1 MQLGLMNTST
11 ACPEQL
17 LRENV
22 LLKQENTRLKEQ
34 IEWFRRQIF
43 GKRSEKIVEPPAD
56 NVIFLPGFE
65 ELSKP
70 VAEPSKHSVAAHERR
85 VPSRN
90 GQDAIV
96 LPTDLPVE
104 RQIIDLAE
112 KEKVCVETGLS
123 LTKIGEEV
131 TKKIAYRPGSY
142 FIKEIVRLKYALPQ
156 ESNGGIRIAP
166 LPESLLDRCQ
176 ADESLLADIMVR
188 KYADHLPLYRIV
200 EIFARDGIGISR
212 QTICKWILRAGHAL
226 KPLYDEMQRQ
236 VLASGNVFVDETPLK
251 MLKSGHGKVQQ
262 AFMWMIAGGKE
273 ANPSYRIYA
282 FRTNRSHMH
291 AEALLKDYKGFL
303 HSDKYGAYEKMAQKK
318 QIVWC
323 PCWAHIRRKFVE
335 AEAGDPKFRDWV
347 LRKIRYLFMFEKV
360 AWSRSP
366 EERVRIRRE
375 KEDRIINELI
385 QAVQNRLIKG
395 QVLPKS
401 KFREA
406 LGYFCGLIPYLKN
419 YIDDPYARLDN
430 NVAERALRPI
440 ALGRKNWL
448 FVGNEQS
455 GEAAANILSLVQ
467 SCRALD
473 INAREYLEDVMRR
486 LMSHPA
492 KKLKELL
499 PNEWA
504 SSKNPRL

>member
-1 MQLGLMNTST
+1 MWLMNTST

-22 LLKQENTRLKEQ
+22 LLKQEIAYLKEQ
-34 IEWFRRQIF
+34 VEWFRRQIF
-43 GKRSEKIVEPPAD
+43 GKRSEKIVEPPVD
-56 NVIFLPGFE
+56 NVMFLPGFE

-70 VAEPSKHSVAAHERR
+70 VVEPKKRAVAAHERKI
-85 VPSRN
+85 PSRN
-90 GQDAIV
+90 GQDAIA
-96 LPTDLPVE
+96 LPADLPVE
-104 RQIIDLAE
+104 RRVIDLPE
-112 KEKVCVETGLS
+112 KEKVCVETGLP

-156 ESNGGIRIAP
+156 ESSGGIRIAP

-176 ADESLLADIMVR
+176 ADESLLADIMVK
-188 KYADHLPLYRIV
+188 KYADHLPLYRIA

-212 QTICKWILRAGHAL
+212 QTLCKWMLRAGHAL
-226 KPLYDEMQRQ
+226 KPLYEEMQKR

-251 MLKSGHGKVQQ
+251 MLEGSHGRAKQ
-262 AFMWMIAGGKE
+262 AFMWMIAGGQE
-273 ANPSYRIYA
+273 TNPSYRIYA

-291 AEALLKDYKGFL
+291 AEALLKDYRGIL

-360 AWSRSP
+360 AWGRSP
-366 EERVRIRRE
+366 EERIRIRRE
-375 KEDRIINELI
+375 KESRIIDELI
-385 QAVQNRLIKG
+385 QAVQNRLIQG
-395 QVLPKS
+395 SLLPKS
-401 KFREA
+401 KLREA

-419 YIDDPYARLDN
+419 YIDAPYARLDN

-455 GEAAANILSLVQ
+455 GEAAATILSLVQ
-467 SCRALD
+467 TCRALD
-473 INAREYLEDVMRR
+473 INPREYLEDVMRR
-486 LMSHPA
+486 LMSHSA
-492 KKLKELL
+492 KKLHELL

-504 SSKNPRL
+504 HSKNPQL

>member
-1 MQLGLMNTST
+1 MNSST
-11 ACPEQL
+11 ECPEQL

-22 LLKQENTRLKEQ
+22 LLKQENTYLKEQ
-34 IEWFRRQIF
+34 VEWFRRQIF
-43 GKRSEKIVEPPAD
+43 GKRSEKVVEPPAD
-56 NVIFLPGFE
+56 NVIFLPGFG
-65 ELSKP
+65 ELTRP
-70 VAEPSKHSVAAHERR
+70 VVEPRKCAVAAHERKGSTR
-85 VPSRN
+85 S
-90 GQDAIV
+90 GQDAIA
-96 LPTDLPVE
+96 LPADLPVE
-104 RQIIDLAE
+104 RKVVDLSE
-112 KEKVCVETGLS
+112 KEKVCVETGLP

-142 FIKEIVRLKYALPQ
+142 FIKETVRLKYALPHG
-156 ESNGGIRIAP
+156 SSGGIRIAP

-188 KYADHLPLYRIV
+188 KYADHLPLHRIS

-212 QTICKWILRAGHAL
+212 QTLCKWILRAGHAL
-226 KPLYDEMQRQ
+226 KPLYDEMKKC

-251 MLKSGHGKVQQ
+251 MLEGNNGKTQQ
-262 AFMWMIAGGKE
+262 AFMWMIAGGKD

-282 FRTNRSHMH
+282 FRTNRSHIH
-291 AEALLKDYKGFL
+291 AEALLKDYEGIL

-323 PCWAHIRRKFVE
+323 PCWAHVRRKFVE

-347 LRKIRYLFMFEKV
+347 LRKIRYLFIFEKI

-366 EERVRIRRE
+366 EERVRIRKE
-375 KEDRIINELI
+375 KESRIIDELI
-385 QAVQNRLIKG
+385 QAVQNRLING
-395 QVLPKS
+395 QILPKS

-406 LGYFCGLIPYLKN
+406 LGYFCGLIPYLKK
-419 YIDDPYARLDN
+419 YIDDPYARMDN

-455 GEAAANILSLVQ
+455 GEAAATILSLVQ
-467 SCRALD
+467 TCRALN
-473 INAREYLEDVMRR
+473 INPREYLEDVMRR

-504 SSKNPRL
+504 LSKKSR

>member
-1 MQLGLMNTST
+1 MNTSS

-17 LRENV
+17 LHENA
-22 LLKQENTRLKEQ
+22 LLKQEIAYLKEQ
-34 IEWFRRQIF
+34 VEWFRRQIF
-43 GKRSEKIVEPPAD
+43 GKRSDKIVEPPAD

-65 ELSKP
+65 EPSRP
-70 VAEPSKHSVAAHERR
+70 VAEPRNRVVAAHERK

-90 GQDAIV
+90 GQDAIA
-96 LPTDLPVE
+96 LPADLPVE
-104 RQIIDLAE
+104 RQVIDLPE
-112 KEKVCVETGLS
+112 KEKVCVETGLP

-131 TKKIAYRPGSY
+131 TKKIAYRPGNY
-142 FIKEIVRLKYALPQ
+142 FIKEIVRLKYVLPQ
-156 ESNGGIRIAP
+156 ESSGGIRIAP

-188 KYADHLPLYRIV
+188 KYADHLPLYRIA

-212 QTICKWILRAGHAL
+212 QTLCKWILRAGHAL
-226 KPLYDEMQRQ
+226 KPLYDEMKKH
-236 VLASGNVFVDETPLK
+236 VLASSNVFVDETPLK
-251 MLKSGHGKVQQ
+251 MLEGSHGKAQQ
-262 AFMWMIAGGKE
+262 AFMWMIAGGQE

-291 AEALLKDYKGFL
+291 AETLLKDYKGIL

-335 AEAGDPKFRDWV
+335 AEAGDPRFRDWV

-366 EERVRIRRE
+366 EERIRIRRE
-375 KEDRIINELI
+375 KESRIIDELI

-395 QVLPKS
+395 SPLPKS

-406 LGYFCGLIPYLKN
+406 LGYFCGLTPYLKN
-419 YIDDPYARLDN
+419 YIDAPYTRLDN
-430 NVAERALRPI
+430 NIAERALRPI

-455 GEAAANILSLVQ
+455 GEAAATILSLVQ
-467 SCRALD
+467 TCRALD
-473 INAREYLEDVMRR
+473 INPREYLDDVMRR

-492 KKLKELL
+492 KKLHELL

-504 SSKNPRL
+504 LSKNPRS

>member
-1 MQLGLMNTST
+1 MNTST

-17 LRENV
+17 LREIT
-22 LLKQENTRLKEQ
+22 LLKQENAYLKEQ
-34 IEWFRRQIF
+34 IEWFRRQVF
-43 GKRSEKIVEPPAD
+43 GKSTEKIVEPPAG

-65 ELSKP
+65 ELLKP
-70 VAEPSKHSVAAHERR
+70 VAEPRKRIVATHERK

-90 GQDAIV
+90 GQDAIA
-96 LPTDLPVE
+96 LPADLPVE
-104 RQIIDLAE
+104 KQVIDLPE
-112 KEKVCVETGLS
+112 KEKVCVETGLP
-123 LTKIGEEV
+123 LVKIGEEV

-156 ESNGGIRIAP
+156 ESSGGIRIAP

-188 KYADHLPLYRIV
+188 KYADHLPLYRIS
-200 EIFARDGIGISR
+200 EILARDGIGISR
-212 QTICKWILRAGHAL
+212 QTLCKWILRVGQAL
-226 KPLYDEMQRQ
+226 KPLYNEMRKF
-236 VLASGNVFVDETPLK
+236 VLASGNVFVDETPIK
-251 MLKSGHGKVQQ
+251 MLEGSKGKAQQ

-282 FRTNRSHMH
+282 FRTNRSHIH
-291 AEALLKDYKGFL
+291 AENLLKDYKGIL

-335 AEAGDPKFRDWV
+335 AEAGDPEFRDWI

-366 EERVRIRRE
+366 EERIQIRRE
-375 KEDRIINELI
+375 KESRIIDELI
-385 QAVQNRLIKG
+385 KAVQNRLVKG
-395 QVLPKS
+395 RILPKS

-419 YIDDPYARLDN
+419 YIDDSYARLDN

-455 GEAAANILSLVQ
+455 GEAAATILSLVQ
-467 SCRALD
+467 TCRALE
-473 INAREYLEDVMRR
+473 INPREYLDDVMRR
-486 LMSHPA
+486 LMNHPA
-492 KKLKELL
+492 KKLHELL

-504 SSKNPRL
+504 LSKNPQS